1 MTTQIRRG
9 NPFTQLLSMPES
21 VEDGEF
27 VDTFLKAE
35 IRKVGNSLPSGYVDE
50 LDVVWQDTEEDEGKF
65 RTLAVSAKD
74 TSHWPLGPLEFDVK
88 IEQAT
93 GDVYITSPK
102 QIEVIDT
109 VTRSALPPFPPTLV
123 VPPRLAPASAAS
135 VRFVRPGFRTSSKV
149 AQNQPPRTFANR
161 RILPGER
168 IVNPGVAIHAVR
180 APG

>member
-21 VEDGEF
+21 VEDGVF

-65 RTLAVSAKD
+65 RTLAVSVKD
-74 TSHWPLGPLEFDVK
+74 TSHWPLGLLEFDVK

-93 GDVYITSPK
+93 GDVYITPPE
-102 QIEVIDT
+102 QVEVIDT
-109 VTRSALPPFPPTLV
+109 VTR
-123 VPPRLAPASAAS
+123 
-135 VRFVRPGFRTSSKV
+135 
-149 AQNQPPRTFANR
+149 
-161 RILPGER
+161 
-168 IVNPGVAIHAVR
+168 
-180 APG
+180 

>member
-74 TSHWPLGPLEFDVK
+74 TSHWPLGLLEFDVK
-88 IEQAT
+88 IEKANGEAYFT
-93 GDVYITSPK
+93 TVEH
-102 QIEVIDT
+102 IEVIDT
-109 VTRSALPPFPPTLV
+109 VTR
-123 VPPRLAPASAAS
+123 
-135 VRFVRPGFRTSSKV
+135 
-149 AQNQPPRTFANR
+149 
-161 RILPGER
+161 
-168 IVNPGVAIHAVR
+168 
-180 APG
+180 